1 MINSIKVKT
10 TKNPDLSFLDI
21 ELDNGLVLL
30 GVKALKKNGDYMIF
44 VPGIPTGEK
53 NEKGYPVEKPIF
65 NINKACIDQIKV
77 FLGNQSQ
84 EKDPWGAR

>member
-1 MINSIKVKT
+1 MIKQIKVKT

-21 ELDNGLVLL
+21 ELDNGLILL

-44 VPGIPTGEK
+44 LPGIPTGEK

-65 NINKACIDQIKV
+65 NLNKSCIDQIKS
-77 FLGNQSQ
+77 FLGGQRQ
-84 EKDPWGAR
+84 DQDPWGGR